1 MSSNLRRSAGPEL
14 MEAPFPRPSTTTD
27 EQDMGPTG
35 EHAPADLLELSGS
48 DLEAI
53 PAGLEP
59 VQTPVLEPEE
69 EEGPTFQSDAHRAGQ
84 IFETARERAPSP
96 LERTLPPS
104 SRNPL
109 KPAMSSAVAPEDLG
123 GSAEDLD
130 PEPMDNAPTRIERE
144 EDIRASIDGEA
155 PPTAGPRLLIIG
167 GNNRGREFALKPADN
182 CIGRGTDN
190 DVVLA
195 DIAVS
200 RKHTMVCFEA
210 GQFIVRDLGSGN
222 GTLLNGKKV
231 TSHPLQ
237 DGDQLELGNTLMR
250 FLGAVA
256 PAQLAHLSTVVKRAD
271 DIPGSAIPTLD
282 VPRQQLATV
291 AARPAMGFSPRARR
305 LLLFGVVG
313 LVVFLG
319 LLLLLKSVMSSRRQQ
334 QLAAAKTAGPK
345 PDEILMQEFN
355 EGIKQYNARNW
366 EQARSHFQKVLAL
379 APNQA
384 SIRHYVEVTA
394 AEQSARDA
402 LKKARSQLTQRDH
415 AGARV
420 ALAKIPTTSTY
431 STEAKTLAQKVD
443 DDQVTRLIEQARVAH
458 AEGNADTAL
467 ERIKEAQKIAP
478 TNPAV
483 RDLYAELTSR
493 SGHRP
498 TKKGSEPVAKVEPRT
513 KARIE
518 TKTKT
523 KTKVAIH
530 RPEPKTKPEPPDKGT
545 PIKVGGNQAKAAVA
559 LYKKKQFGLAYQ
571 AIKDYAATQKG
582 KKQKQAAALAETI
595 RTVGQAW
602 GRAEKLESSNPA
614 QAMKYYQDAA
624 QGDLKLEKGP
634 HQKYLKERLYKVA
647 RAQAHSALQRNQNG
661 AAYAAVKVAEKYGKR
676 DASLQKVVD
685 TLQRRAQEL
694 FDRAYTM
701 RSNRN
706 IAGARRLWQ
715 EILRMVPPSSPV
727 YQKAYG
733 WLNSSTPGHQ
743 DEDEE

>member
-1 MSSNLRRSAGPEL
+1 MMSSNPRRSPGPEL
-14 MEAPFPRPSTTTD
+14 MEAPFPGRPSSTD

-35 EHAPADLLELSGS
+35 EHASDLLELSGS
-48 DLEAI
+48 DLEAVNG
-53 PAGLEP
+53 GLEAIE
-59 VQTPVLEPEE
+59 TPILPED
-69 EEGPTFQSDAHRAGQ
+69 GPTFQADAGPAGQ
-84 IFETARERAPSP
+84 IFDTAQERHEPASP
-96 LERTLPPS
+96 FERTLPPS
-104 SRNPL
+104 RGPIV
-109 KPAMSSAVAPEDLG
+109 PAMSRAVAPEDLER
-123 GSAEDLD
+123 SAEEIEPLD
-130 PEPMDNAPTRIERE
+130 EPMDNAPTRIERE

-155 PPTAGPRLLIIG
+155 PPSAGPRLLIIG
-167 GNNRGREFALKPADN
+167 GNNRGREFTLKPADN

-200 RKHTMVCFEA
+200 RKHTMVCYEA

-237 DGDQLELGNTLMR
+237 DGDQLELGNTLLR
-250 FLGAVA
+250 FLGAVV
-256 PAQLAHLSTVVKRAD
+256 PPQLAHMSTVVKRAD

-282 VPRQQLATV
+282 VPRQHLATV
-291 AARPAMGFSPRARR
+291 AARPAAGFSPRARK
-305 LLLFGVVG
+305 LLIFGGVALILLFGG
-313 LVVFLG
+313 MLV
-319 LLLLLKSVMSSRRQQ
+319 LKSVMSSRKQQ
-334 QLAAAKTAGPK
+334 QLAAAKAAGPK

-366 EQARSHFQKVLAL
+366 EQARVHFQKVLAL
-379 APNQA
+379 APNQG

-394 AEQSARDA
+394 SEQAARDA
-402 LKKARSQLTQRDH
+402 LEKARSQLAGRDH
-415 AGARV
+415 VGARV
-420 ALAKIPTTSTY
+420 SLGKIATSSIY
-431 STEAKTLAQKVD
+431 STEAKTLAQKID
-443 DDQVTRLIEQARVAH
+443 DDQVTRLIEQARTLQAD
-458 AEGNADTAL
+458 GNPDTAL

-483 RDLYAELTSR
+483 RDLYTELTSG
-493 SGHRP
+493 SGRKP
-498 TKKGSEPVAKVEPRT
+498 IKKGEPVVRVEPKT
-513 KARIE
+513 KSKK
-518 TKTKT
+518 TKPEPKT

-559 LYKKKQFGLAYQ
+559 LYKKKQFGPAYQ
-571 AIKDYAATQKG
+571 AIKDFAATQKG

-595 RTVGQAW
+595 RVVGQAW
-602 GRAEKLESSNPA
+602 GRAEKMEGSNPA

-624 QGDLKLEKGP
+624 QGDLKIEKGP
-634 HQKYLKERLYKVA
+634 HQKYLKERLFKVA
-647 RAQAHSALQRNQNG
+647 RAQAYGALQRNQNG

-676 DASLQKVVD
+676 DASLQKVID
-685 TLQRRAQEL
+685 TLQKRAQEL
-694 FDRAYTM
+694 FDKAYTM

-706 IAGARRLWQ
+706 VAGARRLWQ